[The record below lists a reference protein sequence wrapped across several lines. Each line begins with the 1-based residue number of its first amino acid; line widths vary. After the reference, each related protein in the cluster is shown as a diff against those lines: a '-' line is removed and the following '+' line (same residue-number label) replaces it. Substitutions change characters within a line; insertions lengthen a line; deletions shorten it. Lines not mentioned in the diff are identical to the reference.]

1 MIVNLKIA
9 KAAKTLGITVPF
21 SLLGRADQIIEWFL
35 YSGVMTLRNPRH
47 LTGNRSAREARNCQ
61 AGVPVGRIAL

>member
-1 MIVNLKIA
+1 
-9 KAAKTLGITVPF
+9 VPL

-35 YSGVMTLRNPRH
+35 HSGVMALRNPRH